1 LLAVS
6 PGPGR
11 GRKPVYVPAKD
22 GVGYARKGG
31 ALPPFSAIEK
41 GGYLTEKRGVSYG
54 EKGGAPESFV
64 QQSQGLR
71 PPTSDNLCIPLMK
84 QARKESDSVTVKEQ
98 NRTPERGFAPKE
110 GKKEKGSFPSGV
122 KPYPAKSMA
131 DVPRTAAPPGV
142 ARVTILSSNRF
153 LMGMLE
159 QYEDATGERFQ
170 RAGRS
175 GNALVPPD
183 KWQSIWETM
192 MKPATETAAIVT
204 ITEIPKTRH

>member
-1 LLAVS
+1 RAKSVCTFLSFGINRKTGATFPVSYLEIAEGAHIRSDDAKEVIKTIINAGYLLAVS

-31 ALPPFSAIEK
+31 ALPRFSAKEK

-110 GKKEKGSFPSGV
+110 GKKEK
-122 KPYPAKSMA
+122 
-131 DVPRTAAPPGV
+131 
-142 ARVTILSSNRF
+142 
-153 LMGMLE
+153 
-159 QYEDATGERFQ
+159 
-170 RAGRS
+170 
-175 GNALVPPD
+175 
-183 KWQSIWETM
+183 
-192 MKPATETAAIVT
+192 
-204 ITEIPKTRH
+204 